1 MNKLSGNKEKN
12 DHDGVKFKIESP
24 TIEIKKNGQPSEIH
38 SMNTTAKRR
47 EYIIMHKI
55 YEYLH
60 VQSK

>member
-24 TIEIKKNGQPSEIH
+24 TFEIKKNGQTSEIH

-55 YEYLH
+55 
-60 VQSK
+60 